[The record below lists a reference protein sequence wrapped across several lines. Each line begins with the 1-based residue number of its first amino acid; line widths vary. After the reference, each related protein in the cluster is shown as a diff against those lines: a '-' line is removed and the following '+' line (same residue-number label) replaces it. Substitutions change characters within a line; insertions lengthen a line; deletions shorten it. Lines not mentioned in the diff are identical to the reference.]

1 VYALF
6 LTGLAGLGAVVA
18 IGSAVV
24 AVGTRRTRPA
34 QREEVDTAAR
44 P

>member
-18 IGSAVV
+18 IGSAV
-24 AVGTRRTRPA
+24 GTRRTRPA
-34 QREEVDTAAR
+34 QREEVDTSAR